1 MRESPLRRADRES
14 RKKNLSQSSLW
25 AIPLGGLGEFGMN
38 MLALRSGDD
47 IIVIDAGLMFPEQEL
62 LGVDIVIPDITY
74 LKQNKRMVRAIV
86 LTHAHED
93 HIGALPYILRDLNV
107 PVYGTQFTLALV
119 RKRLEEHALLD
130 DATLREVTPGQIIRI
145 EPFQIEFLHVT
156 HSTIDCVAL
165 AIRTPVG
172 VIIHTG
178 DFKIDPTPVDGKPFD
193 LHAFARYGQEGVLA
207 LFSDSTNVERPGFTP
222 SERAVV
228 VRLEEL
234 FRAAPEKVVVSCFS
248 SSIHRIQQVI
258 DIACVV
264 GRKIGIVGRSMVNNI
279 EIAHGLGKLRI
290 PDGSV
295 VRPQDIRG
303 FDPKRLVVLASG
315 TQAEPM
321 SALSRIAVDNHRL
334 LSIAQNDTVILSAR
348 LIPGNEK
355 AIFRMIDHLFRRRV
369 LVYYEG
375 GRAAPIH
382 VSGHASQEEMKI
394 LLQLVRPKY
403 FVPVHGEYRQLFRHA
418 ALAEQVGAVSGQI
431 FLMESGQPIEFTADG
446 GAFRREPV
454 TAGRVMVDSGS
465 LEEIQD
471 VVIRD
476 RRNLAEDGVVVP
488 IIAID
493 KHTGRIETP
502 PEIVTRGFLPNEE
515 GHEILA
521 RAREVILRTIDQST
535 PEEKTDWSVIKE
547 KIRVDLKRFL
557 NKQTA
562 KRPLILPVI
571 LEV

>member
-1 MRESPLRRADRES
+1 
-14 RKKNLSQSSLW
+14 LSKRSLW

-38 MLALRSGDD
+38 MMALRCGDD
-47 IIVIDAGLMFPEQEL
+47 IIVVDAGLMFPEQEL
-62 LGVDIVIPDITY
+62 LGVDIVIPDISY

-86 LTHAHED
+86 LTHVHED
-93 HIGALPYILRDLNV
+93 HIGAIPYILPDLNV
-107 PVYGTQFTLALV
+107 PVYGTRFTLAIL
-119 RKRLEEHALLD
+119 RKKLEEHGLLD
-130 DATLREVTPGQIIRI
+130 DADLNEVSPGQTTRI
-145 EPFQIEFLHVT
+145 GPFEIEYIHVT

-234 FRAAPEKVVVSCFS
+234 FRAAPKKVVVSCFS
-248 SSIHRIQQVI
+248 SSIHRIQQVV
-258 DIACVV
+258 DIALHA
-264 GRKIGIVGRSMVNNI
+264 GRKVGFVGRSMVDNV
-279 EIAHGLGKLRI
+279 EIAHELRKLRI

-295 VRPQDIRG
+295 VRPQDLKSYE
-303 FDPKRLVVLASG
+303 PSRLVVLASG
-315 TQAEPM
+315 SQAEPL

-334 LSIAQNDTVILSAR
+334 LSIGENDTVILSAR
-348 LIPGNEK
+348 IIPGNEK

-375 GRAAPIH
+375 GRSAPIH

-394 LLQLVRPKY
+394 LLQLVKPK
-403 FVPVHGEYRQLFRHA
+403 FFIPLHGEYRQLFRHA
-418 ALAEQVGAVSGQI
+418 ALAEQMAAVSGEI
-431 FLMESGQPIEFTADG
+431 FLLESGQPIEFTEDG
-446 GAFRREPV
+446 RAYRREPV
-454 TAGRVMVDSGS
+454 TAGRVLVDSGS
-465 LEEIQD
+465 LEEIEE
-471 VVIRD
+471 VVVRD
-476 RRNLAEDGVVVP
+476 RRHLAADGVVVP

-493 KHTGRIETP
+493 KHTGQLEGS
-502 PEIVTRGFLPNEE
+502 PEIVTRGFLPSDD
-515 GHEILA
+515 GAEILNQ
-521 RAREVILRTIDQST
+521 AREIILRTVEQSS

-547 KIRVDLKRFL
+547 KIRADLKRFL
-557 NKQTA
+557 NKQTS

>member
-1 MRESPLRRADRES
+1 M
-14 RKKNLSQSSLW
+14 W

-38 MLALRSGDD
+38 MLVLRCGED

-62 LGVDIVIPDITY
+62 LGVDIVIPDTTY
-74 LKQNKRMVRAIV
+74 LKQHKHMLRAIV

-107 PVYGTQFTLALV
+107 PVYGTEFTLAIV
-119 RKRLEEHALLD
+119 RKKLEEHALLD
-130 DATLREVTPGQIIRI
+130 TAKLNKIAAGDTTTIG
-145 EPFQIEFLHVT
+145 PFQIEYLHVT
-156 HSTIDCVAL
+156 HSTVDCVAL
-165 AIRTPVG
+165 AVRTPLG

-178 DFKIDPTPVDGKPFD
+178 DYKIDPTPVDEKPFD

-222 SERAVV
+222 SERAVC

-234 FRAAPEKVVVSCFS
+234 FRAAPARVVVSCFS

-258 DIACVV
+258 DIARRV
-264 GRKIGIVGRSMVNNI
+264 GRKVGIVGRSMVDNI

-295 VRPQDIRG
+295 VRPQDIRS
-303 FDPKRLVVLASG
+303 FDPQKLVVLASG
-315 TQAEPM
+315 SQAEPL
-321 SALSRIAVDNHRL
+321 SALSRIAVDNHRMM
-334 LSIAQNDTVILSAR
+334 SIAETDTVILSSR

-355 AIFRMIDHLFRRRV
+355 AIFRMIDHFFRRRV

-375 GRAAPIH
+375 GRSAPIH

-403 FVPVHGEYRQLFRHA
+403 FVPLHGEYRQLFRQA
-418 ALAEQVGAVSGQI
+418 ALAEQLGAVSGEI
-431 FLMESGQPIEFTADG
+431 FLIESGQPIEFTADG
-446 GAFRREPV
+446 GAYRREPV
-454 TAGRVMVDSGS
+454 TAGRVLVDSGS
-465 LEEIQD
+465 LEEIEE

-476 RRNLAEDGVVVP
+476 RRHLSVDGVVVP

-493 KHTGRIETP
+493 KHTGRMETS
-502 PEIVTRGFLPNEE
+502 PEIVTRGFLPSDD
-515 GHEILA
+515 GQEILA
-521 RAREVILRTIDQST
+521 KARDVILRTIEQST
-535 PEEKTDWSVIKE
+535 PEEKTDWTVIKE
-547 KIRVDLKRFL
+547 KIRMDLKRYL
-557 NKQTA
+557 NKQTS
-562 KRPLILPVI
+562 KRPLIIPVI

>member
-1 MRESPLRRADRES
+1 
-14 RKKNLSQSSLW
+14 LW

-86 LTHAHED
+86 LTHGHED
-93 HIGALPYILRDLNV
+93 HIGAIPYILGDLNV
-107 PVYGTQFTLALV
+107 PVYGTQFALALV
-119 RKRLEEHALLD
+119 RKKLEEHGLLD
-130 DATLREVTPGQIIRI
+130 SAKLHEVAPGQTTTIG
-145 EPFQIEFLHVT
+145 PFQIEYLHVT

-172 VIIHTG
+172 IVIHSG
-178 DFKIDPTPVDGKPFD
+178 DYKIDPTPVDGRPFD

-207 LFSDSTNVERPGFTP
+207 LFSDSTNVERPGFTQ

-234 FRAAPEKVVVSCFS
+234 FRAAPEKIVVSCFS

-258 DIACVV
+258 DIARGV
-264 GRKIGIVGRSMVNNI
+264 GKKVGFVGRSMVDNI
-279 EIAHGLGKLRI
+279 EIAHGLGKLQI

-295 VRPQDIRG
+295 VRPQEIRG

-321 SALSRIAVDNHRL
+321 SALSRISVDNHRL
-334 LSIAQNDTVILSAR
+334 LSIAENDTVILSAR

-355 AIFRMIDHLFRRRV
+355 AIFRMIDHFFRRRV

-375 GRAAPIH
+375 GRSAPIH

-403 FVPVHGEYRQLFRHA
+403 FIPVHGEYRHLFRQA
-418 ALAEQVGAVSGQI
+418 ALAEHVGAVSGQI
-431 FLMESGQPIEFTADG
+431 FLLESGHPVEFTGDG
-446 GAFRREPV
+446 KAYKREPV
-454 TAGRVMVDSGS
+454 PAGRVCVDSGS
-465 LEEIQD
+465 LEELEE

-476 RRNLAEDGVVVP
+476 RRHLGEDGVVVP

-493 KHTGRIETP
+493 KHTGRVEIS
-502 PEIVTRGFLPNEE
+502 PEIVTRGFLPSED
-515 GHEILA
+515 GQEIISK
-521 RAREVILRTIDQST
+521 AREVILRTIEQSN

-557 NKQTA
+557 NKQTS

>member
-1 MRESPLRRADRES
+1 
-14 RKKNLSQSSLW
+14 LSQPSLW

-93 HIGALPYILRDLNV
+93 HIGAIPYILGDLNV
-107 PVYGTQFTLALV
+107 PIYGTEFTLAIV
-119 RKRLEEHALLD
+119 RKKLEEHALLD
-130 DATLREVTPGQIIRI
+130 KAKLHEVKAGQTTVLGPFSI
-145 EPFQIEFLHVT
+145 EYLHVT

-165 AIRTPVG
+165 AVRTPVG

-178 DFKIDPTPVDGKPFD
+178 DFKIDHTPVDDKPFD
-193 LHAFARYGQEGVLA
+193 MHAFARYGQEGVLA
-207 LFSDSTNVERPGFTP
+207 LFSDSTNVERPGFTL

-234 FRAAPEKVVVSCFS
+234 FRAAPAKVLVSCFA
-248 SSIHRIQQVI
+248 SSIHRVQQVI
-258 DIACVV
+258 DIARMV
-264 GRKIGIVGRSMVNNI
+264 GRKIGFVGRSMVDNV
-279 EIAHGLGKLRI
+279 EIAHGLGKLRV

-295 VRPQDIRG
+295 VRPQDIRT
-303 FDPKRLVVLASG
+303 FDPQKLVVIASG

-334 LSIAQNDTVILSAR
+334 LSIAENDTVILSSR
-348 LIPGNEK
+348 IIPGNEK
-355 AIFRMIDHLFRRRV
+355 AIFRMIDHFFRRRV

-375 GRAAPIH
+375 GRSAPIH

-403 FVPVHGEYRQLFRHA
+403 FVPVHGEYRQLFRHS
-418 ALAEQVGAVSGQI
+418 ALAEQLGAVGSQI
-431 FLMESGQPIEFTADG
+431 FLLESGQPVEFTADG
-446 GAFRREPV
+446 GAHRREPV
-454 TAGRVMVDSGS
+454 IAGRVLVDSGS
-465 LEEIQD
+465 LEEIEE

-476 RRNLAEDGVVVP
+476 RRHLSEDGVVVP
-488 IIAID
+488 IMVIN
-493 KHTGRIETP
+493 KHTGRRETA
-502 PEIVTRGFLPNEE
+502 PEIVTRGFLPSED
-515 GHEILA
+515 GAEIINQ
-521 RAREVILRTIDQST
+521 AREIILRTIEQST
-535 PEEKTDWSVIKE
+535 QEEKTDWSVIKE
-547 KIRVDLKRFL
+547 KVRQDLKRFL

>member
-1 MRESPLRRADRES
+1 MATASTT
-14 RKKNLSQSSLW
+14 SSLW

-38 MLALRSGDD
+38 MMALRTGDD

-62 LGVDIVIPDITY
+62 LGVDIVIPDISY
-74 LKQNKRMVRAIV
+74 LKQNKSKVRAIV
-86 LTHAHED
+86 LTHGHED
-93 HIGALPYILRDLNV
+93 HIGAIPYILGDLNV

-119 RKRLEEHALLD
+119 RKKLEEHALLES
-130 DATLREVTPGQIIRI
+130 AVLNEVAPGERTKIGPFEI
-145 EPFQIEFLHVT
+145 EYLHVT

-172 VIIHTG
+172 IIIHTG
-178 DFKIDPTPVDGKPFD
+178 DYKMDPTPVDGKPFD

-207 LFSDSTNVERPGFTP
+207 LFADSTNVERPGFTP

-228 VRLEEL
+228 VRMEEL
-234 FRAAPEKVVVSCFS
+234 FRAAPEKIVFSCFS

-258 DIACVV
+258 DMARGL
-264 GRKIGIVGRSMVNNI
+264 GRKVGFVGRSMVDNI
-279 EIAHGLGKLRI
+279 EIAHTLGKLRI
-290 PDGSV
+290 PDGSM
-295 VRPQDIRG
+295 VRPQDIRS
-303 FDPKRLVVLASG
+303 FDPKKLVVLVSG

-321 SALSRIAVDNHRL
+321 SALSRIAVDNHRM
-334 LSIAQNDTVILSAR
+334 LSVSENDTVILSAR
-348 LIPGNEK
+348 IIPGNEK

-375 GRAAPIH
+375 GRNAPIH

-403 FVPVHGEYRQLFRHA
+403 FVPMHGEYRQLFQQA

-431 FLMESGQPIEFTADG
+431 FLLETGQPIEFTPDG
-446 GAFRREPV
+446 KAYRREAVP
-454 TAGRVMVDSGS
+454 AGRVMVDSGS
-465 LEEIQD
+465 LEEIED
-471 VVIRD
+471 VVVRD
-476 RRNLAEDGVVVP
+476 RKHLSEDGVVVP

-493 KHTGRIETP
+493 KHTGRIEVP
-502 PEIVTRGFLPNEE
+502 PEIVTRGFLPSED
-515 GHEILA
+515 GQQILG
-521 RAREVILRTIDQST
+521 RAREVVLKTVEESS
-535 PEEKTDWSVIKE
+535 PEEKMDWSVIKE
-547 KIRVDLKRFL
+547 KIRVDLKRYL
-557 NKQTA
+557 NKQTS

>member
-1 MRESPLRRADRES
+1 MTKPSVL
-14 RKKNLSQSSLW
+14 

-38 MLALRSGDD
+38 MMVLRSGDD
-47 IIVIDAGLMFPEQEL
+47 IIVIDAGLMFPEAEL

-74 LKQNKRMVRAIV
+74 LKQHRQMVRAIL

-93 HIGALPYILRDLNV
+93 HIGALPYILGDLNV

-119 RKRLEEHALLD
+119 RKKLTERNMVDEAD
-130 DATLREVTPGQIIRI
+130 LREIAPGHHC
-145 EPFQIEFLHVT
+145 ELGPFKIEFLHVT

-178 DFKIDPTPVDGKPFD
+178 DFKIDQTPVDGKPFD

-234 FRAAPEKVVVSCFS
+234 FRAAPAKVLVSCFAS
-248 SSIHRIQQVI
+248 SVHRVQQVI
-258 DIACVV
+258 DIARMV
-264 GRKIGIVGRSMVNNI
+264 GRKIGFVGRSMVDKV
-279 EIAHGLGKLRI
+279 EIAHGLGKLRV

-295 VRPQDIRG
+295 VRPQDIRT
-303 FDPKRLVVLASG
+303 FDPQKLVVLASG

-334 LSIAQNDTVILSAR
+334 LSIAENDTVILSSR
-348 LIPGNEK
+348 IIPGNEK
-355 AIFRMIDHLFRRRV
+355 AIFRMIDHFFRRRV

-375 GRAAPIH
+375 GRSAPIH

-403 FVPVHGEYRQLFRHA
+403 FVPLHGEYRQLFQHA

-431 FLMESGQPIEFTADG
+431 SLLESGHPLEFPPDG
-446 GAFRREPV
+446 RAYQREPV
-454 TAGRVMVDSGS
+454 PAGRVMVDSGS
-465 LEEIQD
+465 LEEIED
-471 VVIRD
+471 VAVRD
-476 RRNLAEDGVVVP
+476 RKHLSEDGVVVP

-493 KHTGRIETP
+493 KHTGKVEVP
-502 PEIVTRGFLPNEE
+502 PEIVTRGFLPSDD
-515 GHEILA
+515 GQEILVK
-521 RAREVILRTIDQST
+521 AREVILKTIEESS
-535 PEEKTDWSVIKE
+535 PEEKMDWSVIKE
-547 KIRVDLKRFL
+547 KIRVALKRHL
-557 NKQTA
+557 NKQTS

>member
-1 MRESPLRRADRES
+1 
-14 RKKNLSQSSLW
+14 
-25 AIPLGGLGEFGMN
+25 MN
-38 MLALRSGDD
+38 MLALRTGDD

-93 HIGALPYILRDLNV
+93 HIGAIPYILADLNV
-107 PVYGTQFTLALV
+107 PIYGTEFTLAIV
-119 RKRLEEHALLD
+119 RKKLEEHALLD
-130 DATLREVTPGQIIRI
+130 KAKLLQVKAGETTVLGPFSI
-145 EPFQIEFLHVT
+145 EYLHVT

-165 AIRTPVG
+165 AVRTPVG
-172 VIIHTG
+172 VIIHT
-178 DFKIDPTPVDGKPFD
+178 
-193 LHAFARYGQEGVLA
+193 FARYGQEGVLA

-234 FRAAPEKVVVSCFS
+234 FRAAPAKVLVSCFAS
-248 SSIHRIQQVI
+248 SVHRVQQVI
-258 DIACVV
+258 DIARMV
-264 GRKIGIVGRSMVNNI
+264 GRKIGFVGRSMVDNV
-279 EIAHGLGKLRI
+279 EIAHGLGKLRV

-295 VRPQDIRG
+295 VRPQDIRT
-303 FDPKRLVVLASG
+303 FDPQKLVVLASG

-334 LSIAQNDTVILSAR
+334 LSIAENDTVILSSR
-348 LIPGNEK
+348 IIPGNEK
-355 AIFRMIDHLFRRRV
+355 AIFRMIDHFFRRRV

-375 GRAAPIH
+375 GRSAPIH

-403 FVPVHGEYRQLFRHA
+403 FIPIHGEYRQLFRHA
-418 ALAEQVGAVSGQI
+418 ALAEQLGAVGSQI
-431 FLMESGQPIEFTADG
+431 FLLESGQPVEFTADG
-446 GAFRREPV
+446 TAHRREPV
-454 TAGRVMVDSGS
+454 TAGRVLVDSGS
-465 LEEIQD
+465 LEEIEE

-476 RRNLAEDGVVVP
+476 RRHLSEDGVVVP
-488 IIAID
+488 IMVIN
-493 KHTGRIETP
+493 KHTGRMETP
-502 PEIVTRGFLPNEE
+502 PEIVTRGFLPSED
-515 GHEILA
+515 GAEILTS
-521 RAREVILRTIDQST
+521 AREIILRTIEQST
-535 PEEKTDWSVIKE
+535 QEEKTDWSVIKE
-547 KIRVDLKRFL
+547 KIRADLKRFL

>member
-1 MRESPLRRADRES
+1 
-14 RKKNLSQSSLW
+14 LSSSSLW

-47 IIVIDAGLMFPEQEL
+47 IVVIDAGLMFPEQEL
-62 LGVDIVIPDITY
+62 LGVDIVIPDISY

-93 HIGALPYILRDLNV
+93 HIGAIPYILADLNV
-107 PVYGTQFTLALV
+107 PVYGTKFTLALV
-119 RKRLEEHALLD
+119 RKKLEEHGMLEQVV
-130 DATLREVTPGQIIRI
+130 LREVTPGQVVRI

-172 VIIHTG
+172 VIVHTG

-207 LFSDSTNVERPGFTP
+207 MFSDSTNVERPGFTP

-258 DIACVV
+258 DIARIV
-264 GRKIGIVGRSMVNNI
+264 GRKIGIVGRSMVTNI
-279 EIAHGLGKLRI
+279 EIAHELGKLRI

-295 VRPQDIRG
+295 VRPQDIRS
-303 FDPKRLVVLASG
+303 FDPRRLVVLASG

-334 LSIAQNDTVILSAR
+334 LSIGENDTVILSAR

-403 FVPVHGEYRQLFRHA
+403 FVPLHGEYRQLFRHA

-431 FLMESGQPIEFTADG
+431 FLVESGQPIEFTADG
-446 GAFRREPV
+446 RAYRREPV

-465 LEEIQD
+465 LEEIED

-476 RRNLAEDGVVVP
+476 RRHLAEDGVVVP

-493 KHTGRIETP
+493 KHTGRMETT
-502 PEIVTRGFLPNEE
+502 PEIVTRGFLPSEDGN
-515 GHEILA
+515 EILA
-521 RAREVILRTIDQST
+521 RAREVVLRTVDQST

-547 KIRVDLKRFL
+547 KIRVELKRYL